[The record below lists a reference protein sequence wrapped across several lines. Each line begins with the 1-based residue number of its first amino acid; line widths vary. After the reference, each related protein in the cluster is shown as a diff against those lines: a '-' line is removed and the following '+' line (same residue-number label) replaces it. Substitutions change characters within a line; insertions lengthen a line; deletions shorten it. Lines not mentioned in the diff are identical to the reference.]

1 MRGMRA
7 HALLDGAEFI
17 QKAKTA
23 SVYRLVI
30 YSTYPGLVSGEHAI
44 EGEIYR
50 VSFEC
55 LTRLDEYEGAPDEYR
70 RHPVELQGVDM
81 LGTVDAYFLCD
92 HRAEHATA
100 YAHSR
105 WVES

>member
-17 QKAKTA
+17 QDAKTT
-23 SVYRLVI
+23 SMYRLVI
-30 YSTYPGLVSGEHAI
+30 YSTYPGLVCGEQAI
-44 EGEIYR
+44 EGEIYG
-50 VSFEC
+50 VSFGC
-55 LTRLDEYEGAPDEYR
+55 LTRLDEYEGVPHEYR
-70 RHPVELQGVDM
+70 RHPVELHGVHM

-92 HRAEHATA
+92 QRAEHATA